1 MHERTRST
9 DARSPWEADGQWPTS
24 RRAWFRQCAGL
35 LGATSAGVAALVL
48 PSSAEAQVD
57 LLGTLPLLSNGQI
70 PGRYIRAGL
79 GGQPTARAYG
89 LIDAPFADVMRVLA
103 RFNGYTRLVPTLRA
117 IRVESRQQGHAL
129 IHAHGRAPLIGA
141 YDVRLNA
148 SIVGRPDGTHLIELR
163 TPESVRPRMHIR
175 LSLAETPSR
184 RRTVV
189 AAELSFAMG
198 HVPHG
203 MARRAH
209 VNASIAT
216 VAAIRRRVRTLRD
229 TGSVPT
235 PSYSCPA

>member
-1 MHERTRST
+1 MHERSNG
-9 DARSPWEADGQWPTS
+9 DARSPWDAGGRWPTS

-35 LGATSAGVAALVL
+35 LGIGTAALVTWAD
-48 PSSAEAQVD
+48 PASAEAQVN
-57 LLGTLPLLSNGQI
+57 LQGALPSISDGQI
-70 PGRYIRAGL
+70 PGRYLRAGL
-79 GGQPTARAYG
+79 GGQPTGRAYG

-103 RFNGYTRLVPTLRA
+103 RFNGYTRVVPTLRG
-117 IRVESRQQGHAL
+117 IRVESRQQGQAR
-129 IHAHGRAPLIGA
+129 IHANGRAPLIGA
-141 YDVRLNA
+141 YDVSLDA
-148 SIVGRPDGTHLIELR
+148 SISGRPDGTHAIDLR
-163 TPESVRPRMHIR
+163 TPDSVRPRMHIR

-184 RRTVV
+184 RRTVIAV
-189 AAELSFAMG
+189 ECSFAMG

-235 PSYSCPA
+235 PTYSCPA